1 MRVLLVGLLMV
12 LVGCTQAPTATTEPP
27 ALPDSS
33 TLTLS
38 VADVREIT
46 PPALESEPEFDL
58 HKPYTD
64 PQPDLDMSVACQKL
78 FNQDQKFGEGWTNFR
93 TLTYSGPSNI
103 GIKQSI
109 AVYPDR
115 NAAQSVF
122 GGIQDN
128 LSACQKS
135 YPVARYGAP
144 YTLSKLAGDDKTVMV
159 QYADTVNG
167 PGSVELYRLDEQV
180 IIDISAAHFSTDP
193 HVAETVLQRIR
204 EKLRSRA

>member
-1 MRVLLVGLLMV
+1 MRTLLVGLLIL
-12 LVGCTQAPTATTEPP
+12 LVGCTQTPTATTEPA

-33 TLTLS
+33 SLTLS
-38 VADVREIT
+38 VAEVGEIT
-46 PPALESEPEFDL
+46 PPALESKSDFDL

-64 PQPDLDMSVACQKL
+64 PQPYLDMSEACQKVY
-78 FNQDQKFGEGWTNFR
+78 NQDQKFGTGWSNFR

-109 AVYPDR
+109 AVYPDH
-115 NAAQSVF
+115 NAAKEAF
-122 GGIQDN
+122 GRIEEN

-135 YPVARYGAP
+135 YPVERYGDG
-144 YTLSKLAGDDKTVMV
+144 YTLGQLASDNKTVML
-159 QYADTVNG
+159 QYPGSVNG

-180 IIDISAAHFSTDP
+180 IIDVSAPHFSTDP
-193 HVAETVLQRIR
+193 RVAETVLQRIR

>member
-1 MRVLLVGLLMV
+1 MRTLLAGLLVLLA
-12 LVGCTQAPTATTEPP
+12 GCTQAPTATTEPP
-27 ALPDSS
+27 VPPDSN

-38 VADVREIT
+38 VGEVREIT
-46 PPALESEPEFDL
+46 PPALESRPDFDL
-58 HKPYTD
+58 HKPYID
-64 PQPDLDMSVACQKL
+64 PRPDLDMSTACQKV
-78 FNQDQKFGEGWTNFR
+78 FNQDQKFGEGWSNFR

-122 GGIQDN
+122 GSIKDN
-128 LSACQKS
+128 LSACQKN
-135 YPVARYGAP
+135 YPVARYGDA
-144 YTLSKLAGDDKTVMV
+144 YSLGQLAGDDKTVML

-180 IIDISAAHFSTDP
+180 IIDVSAAHFSTDP
-193 HVAETVLQRIR
+193 HVAETVLQGIR
-204 EKLRSRA
+204 EKLLSRA